1 MADIFSHEQ
10 TDFFVSCFIK
20 IGRSEN
26 HEIDTLWILFPVLTQ
41 LEFSNWIL
49 TFEVWCRTF
58 VQNLETELR
67 EDISHFYLQSLT
79 LPISKIWHTWTYKPG
94 ATNIRYMYLENLFI
108 FVSIYFKICMETINP
123 LIVCLMRLDFCI
135 CFVICHVWHVL
146 FVYFYFKCSL
156 KLKIDLVAVVKWVMN
171 EGAEGSPKHRLSSFP
186 TQLFYLPGF
195 FK

>member
-1 MADIFSHEQ
+1 MWVLWQISLVMNKKI
-10 TDFFVSCFIK
+10 FFVSCFIK

-108 FVSIYFKICMETINP
+108 FVSIYFKIYMETDP
-123 LIVCLMRLDFCI
+123 LTHWLC
-135 CFVICHVWHVL
+135 VL
-146 FVYFYFKCSL
+146 FALIFVSALLYAIYDMFC
-156 KLKIDLVAVVKWVMN
+156 
-171 EGAEGSPKHRLSSFP
+171 
-186 TQLFYLPGF
+186 LFISISNVH
-195 FK
+195 

>member
-1 MADIFSHEQ
+1 MFLSLLSRPLTEIPDVSFVADIFSHEQ
-10 TDFFVSCFIK
+10 EDFFCFIK

-79 LPISKIWHTWTYKPG
+79 LPISKIWHTGIYKSG
-94 ATNIRYMYLENLFI
+94 ATNIRYMYVENLFI
-108 FVSIYFKICMETINP
+108 FVSIYFKIYMET
-123 LIVCLMRLDFCI
+123 D
-135 CFVICHVWHVL
+135 H
-146 FVYFYFKCSL
+146 
-156 KLKIDLVAVVKWVMN
+156 
-171 EGAEGSPKHRLSSFP
+171 
-186 TQLFYLPGF
+186 
-195 FK
+195 